1 MAISECFDSMSL
13 FVCGRVQQGL
23 HGGEGLR
30 VRVRVRLAPSSAA
43 SGVRVR
49 YGRITTTEQD
59 VGCASQYVLGGVEGE
74 QAFELR
80 RQLQGAFSLVPIE
93 GCGHAPGD
101 EVSGPLSSG
110 GRGLAD
116 RRSRGTAELE
126 IKKDLPVLVGVGGG
140 QGIDG
145 QKVVQPSP

>member
-1 MAISECFDSMSL
+1 M
-13 FVCGRVQQGL
+13 
-23 HGGEGLR
+23 
-30 VRVRVRLAPSSAA
+30 RVRLAPSSAA